1 MGSQQSSETP
11 VSENNATNDRCP
23 ARVQGTTKPLSHS
36 STGAGAT
43 TTAAAEKS
51 QNSAPTNPP
60 TLVSKHIATPQS
72 LRFPRISLVE
82 QELSELEEDCV
93 TFAGARN
100 FESSQKI
107 EGHQCKALPFSFG
120 TYSRPG
126 NDPERIRK
134 ENQDSLVVIDQ
145 WGGQRG
151 QCLACVFDG
160 HGPNGRLV
168 SNFCRDVWQ
177 ATLLA
182 ELTLLHHKQLKEVVQ
197 IDPSANLLKQIISAS
212 CEKTSLYLQNSPI
225 DIYVSGTTM
234 TGFVCVERKCWS
246 INIGDSRMVG
256 CTKNGAMY
264 KAVDL
269 TVDQTPN
276 RPDEKERIT
285 HCHGRVFEWG
295 GVPRVWLPEVDMP
308 GLAISR
314 SFGDFALD
322 NVGVNSLPE
331 VRAFEMNQ
339 ETPFVI
345 IASGGVWEFISS
357 QVAVDLVAVFHANGK
372 SSQEACTALVNESL
386 RLWNEEEDIVDDI
399 TVIVVFNLDFGDELP
414 NLKPFQHGIDLGQES
429 LGKNTTVAPSS
440 SSSTAVVHGTTNDTL
455 SSSEPTGTSTIEVPM
470 NKTVVHVQEEASPR
484 TMLEVTDS
492 IDDQLETKSV
502 DSEVSGFSD
511 FSQ

>member
-1 MGSQQSSETP
+1 M
-11 VSENNATNDRCP
+11 
-23 ARVQGTTKPLSHS
+23 
-36 STGAGAT
+36 
-43 TTAAAEKS
+43 
-51 QNSAPTNPP
+51 
-60 TLVSKHIATPQS
+60 
-72 LRFPRISLVE
+72 
-82 QELSELEEDCV
+82 SELEENCV

-107 EGHQCKALPFSFG
+107 EGHQCKALPYSFG

-126 NDPERIRK
+126 NDPETTRK

-145 WGGQRG
+145 WGGQRD

-182 ELTLLHHKQLKEVVQ
+182 ELTLLQHKKLKEVVQ
-197 IDPSANLLKQIISAS
+197 IDPSANLLQQIISAS
-212 CEKTSLYLQNSPI
+212 CEKTSLHLQNSPI

-314 SFGDFALD
+314 SFGDFALH
-322 NVGVNSLPE
+322 NVGVHSLPE

-414 NLKPFQHGIDLGQES
+414 NLKSCQNGIDLGQES

-440 SSSTAVVHGTTNDTL
+440 SGSTAVVHGTTNET
-455 SSSEPTGTSTIEVPM
+455 SSEPIGPSSGTDITNKTIQVPM
-470 NKTVVHVQEEASPR
+470 NETVHVAQEKATE
-484 TMLEVTDS
+484 S

-502 DSEVSGFSD
+502 DSEISGFSD